1 MMKLFVLCVLGYIA
15 QVIIV
20 ALVIQLIEKQSRWL
34 IEQQS
39 RWFW

>member
-34 IEQQS
+34 NEQQS